1 MEEQHIHQEV
11 FVSTTTT
18 LVKKILNETSE
29 KNRNTFFSDK
39 LEQSFWNGLLNEM
52 FPELS
57 PLTLLKPEKMFIW
70 SIYTGK
76 SYLVIDRADIPNA
89 IDLCLSID
97 PHLFLSKLNLN

>member
-18 LVKKILNETSE
+18 LVKKILSHSSN
-29 KNRNTFFSDK
+29 KNRNIFFDDK
-39 LEQSFWNGLLNEM
+39 LEQSFWNSLLNEM

-57 PLTLLKPEKMFIW
+57 LTQLQPEKMYIW

-76 SYLVIDRADIPNA
+76 SYFVIDRADIPNA
-89 IDLCLSID
+89 IDLVFSID
-97 PHLFLSKLNLN
+97 PHLFLSKLSLN